1 MPTAA
6 SHPNVR
12 AVRSN
17 GSDLPWA
24 GPGFRVRGEPR
35 RRHAAGT
42 PSVRPP
48 RPHLRRDWRPLAQ
61 VRRLPL
67 NVMLL
72 VERTQ
77 LFMLLCLGA
86 RAPT

>member
-1 MPTAA
+1 MLTCTGLA
-6 SHPNVR
+6 HLHR
-12 AVRSN
+12 DW
-17 GSDLPWA
+17 GS
-24 GPGFRVRGEPR
+24 
-35 RRHAAGT
+35 
-42 PSVRPP
+42 P
-48 RPHLRRDWRPLAQ
+48 RPHLRRDWDSPRPHLRRDWRPHLRWDWRPLAQ

-86 RAPT
+86 PAPT